1 MKYYILK
8 CEYPSSYSAGPGYVQ
23 KIGAYGF
30 MSTDDIKKAKGFSS
44 LEAAIKGRDRILSKG
59 KINDFLNT
67 IVFKVVEVEYK
78 ITILD
83 A

>member
-1 MKYYILK
+1 MKYYILSAK
-8 CEYPSSYSAGPGYVQ
+8 YPPSYDNRPLYVQ

-30 MSTDDIKKAKGFSS
+30 IGTGDIKKAKGFSS

-67 IVFKVVEVEYK
+67 VIFKVVEVEYK
-78 ITILD
+78 TTILD